1 MGLFVASRIADLQD
15 IELRLMPTPAQ
26 GGAVF
31 RIGFKQP
38 GAEAAESTTRVAA
51 AS

>member
-15 IELRLMPTPAQ
+15 IELNLMPMDAG

-31 RIGFKQP
+31 RVGFKQAAA
-38 GAEAAESTTRVAA
+38 AEAVEPAPTAVAV
-51 AS
+51 